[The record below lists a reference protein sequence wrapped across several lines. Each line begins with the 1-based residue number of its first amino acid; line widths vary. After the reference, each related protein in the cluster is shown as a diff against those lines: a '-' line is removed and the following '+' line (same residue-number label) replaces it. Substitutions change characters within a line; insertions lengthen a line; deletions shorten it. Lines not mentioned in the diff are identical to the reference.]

1 MSGKDTRI
9 DHHRLV
15 KVLERWSFLMTYFV
29 GIDIAKHSHVA
40 CVLDQFGEVH
50 IQAFEFSNDLSGFK
64 SLITTLSSFPKEDTI
79 IGFESTAHYHENL
92 FYFLNHNHNY
102 RCELINPLVSSR
114 FRSLSIRDI
123 KTDKVDALS
132 IASFLSF
139 NSSKVGRDTFIIN
152 ELKYLCDDRHELIK
166 IKSKLYTQLTAAL
179 DRVFPELKPF
189 LKNNLKSNIAHN
201 LLKNFSTASEI
212 EKVRVDKLYNVVS
225 PNTRQFSKER
235 AKDLKQLAQMSIGF
249 HSNSLS
255 KRIKNFIHQI
265 ELIESQ
271 IDDVQHS
278 IIEHMQALDS
288 PIIQLP
294 GMGYIQA
301 AYILSVIQNIQRFDS
316 ACKVVAFAGLD
327 PKIRQSGQFEAKK
340 TRMSKRG
347 NKLLRYALI
356 WSANNIRKNSKTLG
370 TYYNKKRSE
379 GKSHYNA
386 LGHCATKL
394 VNYIFFILN
403 NPEKAFILE

>member
-1 MSGKDTRI
+1 MSSKDTRI
-9 DHHRLV
+9 DHHRLD

-29 GIDIAKHSHVA
+29 GIDIAKYSHVA

-50 IQAFEFSNDLSGFK
+50 IQPFEFSNDLSGFK
-64 SLITTLSSFPKEDTI
+64 SLINALSSFPKEDTI

-92 FYFLNHNHNY
+92 FYFLNRDYNY
-102 RCELINPLVSSR
+102 RCELINPIVSSR
-114 FRSLSIRDI
+114 FRSLSLRDI

-139 NSSKVGRDTFIIN
+139 NSSNIGNDNFIIN
-152 ELKYLCDDRHELIK
+152 ELNYLCDDRHKLL
-166 IKSKLYTQLTAAL
+166 KSKTKLYIQLTATL

-212 EKVRVDKLYNVVS
+212 EKVRVDRLYNVIS
-225 PNTRQFSKER
+225 PNTRQFSKAR
-235 AKDLKQLAQMSIGF
+235 AEELKKLAQSSVGF
-249 HSNSLS
+249 YSDSLS
-255 KRIKNFIHQI
+255 KRIKHFIHQI

-271 IDDVQHS
+271 IDDVELS
-278 IIEHMQALDS
+278 IVQYMQLLDS
-288 PIIQLP
+288 PLIQIP

-316 ACKVVAFAGLD
+316 PCKVVAFAGLD
-327 PKIRQSGQFEAKK
+327 PKIRQSGQFTAAKS
-340 TRMSKRG
+340 RMSKRG

-356 WSANNIRKNSKTLG
+356 WSANNAQKNSKTMNQ
-370 TYYNKKRSE
+370 YYNMKRSQ

-386 LGHCATKL
+386 LGHCASKL

-403 NPEKAFILE
+403 NPDKEFTLE

>member
-1 MSGKDTRI
+1 
-9 DHHRLV
+9 
-15 KVLERWSFLMTYFV
+15 MTYFV
-29 GIDIAKHSHVA
+29 GIDIAKYSHFA

-50 IQAFEFSNDLSGFK
+50 TQPFEFTNDLSGFK

-92 FYFLNHNHNY
+92 FYFLNRDHNY
-102 RCELINPLVSSR
+102 KCELINPIISSR

-139 NSSKVGRDTFIIN
+139 NSSKVGSHNFIIN
-152 ELKYLCDDRHELIK
+152 ELNYLCDDRHELMK
-166 IKSKLYTQLTAAL
+166 TKTRLYIQLTAAL
-179 DRVFPELKPF
+179 DRVFPELKLF
-189 LKNNLKSNIAHN
+189 LKNNLKSNISHN
-201 LLKNFSTASEI
+201 LLKNFSSASEI
-212 EKVRVDKLYNVVS
+212 EKVRVDKLYNVIS
-225 PNTRQFSKER
+225 PNTKQFSKAR
-235 AKDLKQLAQMSIGF
+235 AEELKKLAQSSVGF
-249 HSNSLS
+249 HSDSLS
-255 KRIKNFIHQI
+255 KRIKNFIYQI

-271 IDDVQHS
+271 IDDVEHL
-278 IIEHMQALDS
+278 IVEHMKSLDS
-288 PIIQLP
+288 PIIQIP

-301 AYILSVIQNIQRFDS
+301 AYILSVIKNIQQFDS
-316 ACKVVAFAGLD
+316 PCKVVAFAGLD
-327 PKIRQSGQFEAKK
+327 PKIRQSGQFSASK

-347 NKLLRYALI
+347 SKLLRYALI
-356 WSANNIRKNSKTLG
+356 WSANNVRKNSKIMSE
-370 TYYNKKRSE
+370 YYNMKRSQ

-403 NPEKAFILE
+403 NPDKEFTLE